1 MVLSHTTT
9 GALPHDQW
17 GSTARSGGAQRLEYS
32 PAHPDPNSPT
42 PIGLT
47 WEERGGAGEPITVAT
62 EPISVLAW
70 VRYPKISTHVGG
82 HALAWTRRAVYVE
95 WQSRGFCTSPTTEL
109 RTKRPGFSA
118 ESED

>member
-1 MVLSHTTT
+1 MGTDRRNPN
-9 GALPHDQW
+9 LPQQSDQI
-17 GSTARSGGAQRLEYS
+17 SADKYQPIE
-32 PAHPDPNSPT
+32 PAHADPNLPT

-70 VRYPKISTHVGG
+70 VRYPKISTHVDG

-95 WQSRGFCTSPTTEL
+95 WQSRGL
-109 RTKRPGFSA
+109 HRMWVWASA
-118 ESED
+118 VDRL